1 MEPFNQ
7 VEKPDLN
14 IFDQQPI
21 DDLQEAEE
29 VYQLAGSYRRP
40 YTAMQDRES
49 LERNNIQRMS
59 NSQIKQYVDS
69 IREEAVEKMN
79 KVYIKVPET
88 WKMPGSGPN
97 DQTLRKLS
105 AKNSRQFSKN
115 FENST
120 LDSKHMK
127 TADNF
132 NREIPM
138 KPPVANKNQARSG
151 ISTVRSGSYWMNK
164 KGGGE

>member
-1 MEPFNQ
+1 
-7 VEKPDLN
+7 
-14 IFDQQPI
+14 
-21 DDLQEAEE
+21 
-29 VYQLAGSYRRP
+29 
-40 YTAMQDRES
+40 
-49 LERNNIQRMS
+49 
-59 NSQIKQYVDS
+59 
-69 IREEAVEKMN
+69 MN

-88 WKMPGSGPN
+88 WKLPGSGPN

-132 NREIPM
+132 NREIPL
-138 KPPVANKNQARSG
+138 KPIVSNSNQARNSG

-164 KGGGE
+164 KGGE